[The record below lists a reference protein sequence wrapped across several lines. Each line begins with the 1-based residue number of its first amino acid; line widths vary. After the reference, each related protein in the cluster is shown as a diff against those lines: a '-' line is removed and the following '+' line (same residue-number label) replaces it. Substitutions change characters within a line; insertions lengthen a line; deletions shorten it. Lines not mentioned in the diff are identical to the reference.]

1 MFIYVPIAT
10 LSILMLLGIANAEY
24 IIHYEAAKK
33 STAKYL
39 KVRCG
44 ATEDVEAR
52 IQKQPSETCAT
63 GLFVSANHSCSGCAG
78 L

>member
-1 MFIYVPIAT
+1 MK
-10 LSILMLLGIANAEY
+10 LGIANAEY
-24 IIHYEAAKK
+24 SIHYEAAKK

-52 IQKQPSETCAT
+52 IQNSPVKLAPL
-63 GLFVSANHSCSGCAG
+63 GCSFLPTILA
-78 L
+78 LVAQD